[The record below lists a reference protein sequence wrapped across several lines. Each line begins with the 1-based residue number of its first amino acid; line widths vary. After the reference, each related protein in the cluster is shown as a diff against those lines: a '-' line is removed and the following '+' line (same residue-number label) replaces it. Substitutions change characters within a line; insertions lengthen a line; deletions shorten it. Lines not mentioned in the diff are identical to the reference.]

1 MVEAAGTA
9 RSWPISKCHLV
20 LQIKQRSIA
29 LQNNTSKHSD
39 LTLLSAGLKY
49 YISLLKND
57 SV

>member
-29 LQNNTSKHSD
+29 LQNNTSKHSI
-39 LTLLSAGLKY
+39 LLSAGLNL